1 MVNIEKDA
9 EEFDVKGIVITMV
22 LSAVGFLTALTWR
35 DAIKVTIEEFI
46 PIGEGLAYSYYAA
59 GLVTL
64 FAIVITYILIKI
76 RKTNIVPDEYEESFK
91 KHTIGRASKIAT
103 EGSPFQIRQKLGI
116 VKPDIKSK
124 KRSRRLVRSKKAKR
138 KTKKKSKRKRR

>member
-9 EEFDVKGIVITMV
+9 EEFDVKGIVITMI

-35 DAIKVTIEEFI
+35 DAIKITIEEFI
-46 PIGEGLAYSYYAA
+46 PAGDGLAYSYYAA

-64 FAIVITYILIKI
+64 FAIVTTYILIKI
-76 RKTNIVPDEYEESFK
+76 RKTNIIPDEYEESFK
-91 KHTIGRASKIAT
+91 KHTIGRATKLAT
-103 EGSPFQIRQKLGI
+103 EGSPFQIRQKLGL
-116 VKPDIKSK
+116 KKQLKK

-138 KTKKKSKRKRR
+138 KTKRKSKRK